1 MLRISTMHMLQSAGY
16 DAVQKNPMAVL
27 SDCLGRYLE
36 FLAESAKEFAEHS
49 GRSRITAF
57 DVADGLSELGIDLA
71 DLKEWFVENGGV
83 PITATSGTDGT
94 TGEDNQATSTATG
107 ATTAAAN
114 RPVLPSWKGADPG
127 RVLQGMPGLVEASQ
141 DTCYHSLLLQR

>member
-1 MLRISTMHMLQSAGY
+1 MHMLQSAGY

-27 SDCLGRYLE
+27 SNCLGRYLE
-36 FLAESAKEFAEHS
+36 FLAEAAKDFAEHS

-57 DVADGLSELGIDLA
+57 DVADGLSELGIDLS

-83 PITATSGTDGT
+83 PVTASAGADGT
-94 TGEDNQATSTATG
+94 TGEDNQATSAAAGT
-107 ATTAAAN
+107 TTAAAAS

-127 RVLQGMPGLVEASQ
+127 RVLQGVHRLVEFFLCFCFH
-141 DTCYHSLLLQR
+141 TLLF